1 VEDPDFQEPPFPQPG
16 GQMELVSA
24 LVFAALS
31 LVSLV
36 WGVGQLMAFLN
47 G

>member
-1 VEDPDFQEPPFPQPG
+1 
-16 GQMELVSA
+16 MELVSA